1 MATCITRNGGP
12 TTTGNGRGCG
22 SGDDKDAASS
32 CLFNSSHSPPSRPPQ
47 LTLYLRDR
55 LRAQFRMVEL
65 LEQLQQP
72 MHDIVAQEWKA
83 SGRGELSSSSSSSSS
98 TSPASSIAAQL
109 PGDVFNGAAPAPK
122 MLGASSG
129 RNVAVKKRMLH
140 FTSGRAVGRLEE
152 QQQ

>member
-1 MATCITRNGGP
+1 
-12 TTTGNGRGCG
+12 
-22 SGDDKDAASS
+22 
-32 CLFNSSHSPPSRPPQ
+32 
-47 LTLYLRDR
+47 
-55 LRAQFRMVEL
+55 MVEL

-83 SGRGELSSSSSSSSS
+83 SGRGELSSSSSTTTSSS

-109 PGDVFNGAAPAPK
+109 PCDVFSGAAPAPK

-129 RNVAVKKRMLH
+129 RNVAVKRMLH

-152 QQQ
+152 KRQ